1 MKYTNGVKKNT
12 PHTAKPLVNRRARFD
27 YELGETISA
36 GIVLSG
42 PEVRGARLGHVKL
55 TGAYANIKDGE
66 LWLTN
71 MSISIPATAQ
81 ATVGEKELTTARKLL
96 VKKSE
101 LQHIEEAKKQG
112 MTIVPT
118 RLFTTGKFIKVELS
132 IAKGK
137 KKYDK
142 RETLKRRQQ
151 DREAGRAIKG
161 NL

>member
-12 PHTAKPLVNRRARFD
+12 SQTPKPLVNRRARFD

-101 LQHIEEAKKQG
+101 LQRIEEAKKQG
-112 MTIVPT
+112 LTIVPT
-118 RLFTTGKFIKVELS
+118 RLFTTGKFIKIELS

-137 KKYDK
+137 KNYDK

-161 NL
+161 SV